1 MLINFSNLIINCNSQ
16 NIKFFF
22 YRKRLAPERRD
33 VFFGP
38 CFAHQANLIVGEIF
52 KESPDLIY
60 ASEKAI
66 QIITYFN
73 RSVYF
78 MARLRDEQKIKYNK
92 YLALLLPCATR
103 WNSHYHCYFS
113 LIRTKAALKVCKN
126 LIFLI
131 KLAF

>member
-1 MLINFSNLIINCNSQ
+1 
-16 NIKFFF
+16 
-22 YRKRLAPERRD
+22 LAPERRD

-38 CFAHQANLIVGEIF
+38 CFAHQANLVVGEIF
-52 KESPDLIY
+52 KESPNLIN

-66 QIITYFN
+66 QIITYLN

-113 LIRTKAALKVCKN
+113 LIRTKAALKVYKN
-126 LIFLI
+126 LKYLI
-131 KLAF
+131 KLAFNFIFLHTCIFFLGIYFKICF

>member
-1 MLINFSNLIINCNSQ
+1 MI
-16 NIKFFF
+16 FFLF

-38 CFAHQANLIVGEIF
+38 CFAHQTNLVVGEIF
-52 KESPDLIY
+52 KESPNLID

-66 QIITYFN
+66 RIISYLN

-78 MARLRDEQKIKYNK
+78 MARLHDEQKIKYNK
-92 YLALLLPCATR
+92 YFSLLLPCATR

-113 LIRTKAALKVCKN
+113 LLRTKAALKVFIN
-126 LIFLI
+126 IF
-131 KLAF
+131 